1 MEVEAIS
8 TTTRKKKKKKQTKKI
23 WRANR
28 VVGMNS
34 KLKVLFT

>member
-1 MEVEAIS
+1 LMEVEAIS
-8 TTTRKKKKKKQTKKI
+8 TTTRKKKTKKI

-28 VVGMNS
+28 VVSMNS

>member
-8 TTTRKKKKKKQTKKI
+8 TTTRLKKKKTKKI

-34 KLKVLFT
+34 KLKVLFN